1 MLDVLDNSNRSSKSK
16 VAKEL
21 KKSRGERSKSFPR
34 EKHSVHSSLGN
45 QLMKLLGNAPLGG
58 NVEKDR
64 YQRFKL
70 GNFNLDPEESAERLG
85 NGRKEVRARER
96 LSQYRATRVETR
108 RDIYDTNG

>member
-1 MLDVLDNSNRSSKSK
+1 MLDVLDNSNRSSKS
-16 VAKEL
+16 KEL

-34 EKHSVHSSLGN
+34 EKHSAHSSLGN